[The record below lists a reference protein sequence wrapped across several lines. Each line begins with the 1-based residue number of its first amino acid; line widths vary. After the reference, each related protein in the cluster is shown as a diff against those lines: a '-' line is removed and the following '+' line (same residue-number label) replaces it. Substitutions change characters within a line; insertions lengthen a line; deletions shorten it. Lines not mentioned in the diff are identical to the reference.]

1 VTPSAELLDALTDAS
16 PAAALRELD
25 EGRRLTA
32 ILPEL
37 EAGRGF
43 AQPERHYYDVLDHNL
58 AAVAALESVTG
69 AGDDGQELRSVLSW
83 LGFDESL
90 ARSIEGMPLLAL
102 VRLSCLVHDIA
113 KPRSATLVEGAL
125 RFPRHGPLGAE
136 LLREHLPAIGF
147 GPEATDFVAKMVR
160 YHLRPGE
167 LVRSWPPSD
176 HAVRRFTNDLDGHVL
191 PLMLVN
197 IADGMATRGPGYT
210 RENFRRHV
218 GFVNYVVA
226 RAWSVTAPGDPPLV
240 TGEDLI
246 TELDLEGGRLLG
258 AVLTSVRRAQE
269 QGTVTSRD
277 EALAL
282 AHEML
287 ATLRNQQD

>member
-1 VTPSAELLDALTDAS
+1 MTPFAELLDALSGSS
-16 PAAALRELD
+16 PGAALRDLD
-25 EGRRLTA
+25 GRRRLTTV
-32 ILPEL
+32 LPEL

-43 AQPERHYYDVLDHNL
+43 EQPERHHYDVLDHNL
-58 AAVAALESVTG
+58 AAVFAVETVTS
-69 AGDDGQELRSVLSW
+69 AGEDGQELRSVLSW
-83 LGFDESL
+83 LEFDESL
-90 ARSIEGMPLLAL
+90 ARSIEGLPLMSL
-102 VRLSCLVHDIA
+102 VRLACLVHDIA
-113 KPRSATLVEGAL
+113 KPRSATVVDGAL

-136 LLREHLPAIGF
+136 LLREHLPGIGF

-167 LVRSWPPSD
+167 LVRSWPPTD
-176 HAVRRFTNDLDGHVL
+176 HAVRRFTSDLDGHVL

-197 IADGMATRGPGYT
+197 LADGMATRGPGYT

-218 GFVNYVVA
+218 GFLNYVVA
-226 RAWSVTAPGDPPLV
+226 RAWSVTVSGDPPLV

-287 ATLRNQQD
+287 ATLRNDQD